1 MDILTISIAILTII
15 YKTIHYKY
23 KRRSY
28 MNVIAE
34 LTIIPIGVGLSLSKY
49 IAECEN
55 VLKNK
60 GLVIQLHAEGTNI
73 EGELDIVIDGI
84 KHCIEAVHKLG
95 APRIITDIKISSRT
109 DKVQNMDDIVQSV
122 KSKT

>member
-1 MDILTISIAILTII
+1 
-15 YKTIHYKY
+15 
-23 KRRSY
+23 

-34 LTIIPIGVGLSLSKY
+34 LTIIPIGTGLSFSTY

-60 GLVIQLHAEGTNI
+60 GLTIQLHAEGTNI
-73 EGELDIVIDGI
+73 EGDLDVVVDAI

-109 DKVQNMDDIVQSV
+109 DKVENMVNSV
-122 KSKT
+122 KSKIQDRNYLEPQYKYLYNCVFLKVSSATII